1 MTVDEINAA
10 PALPKASMFRRGL
23 TAVAFFVAVGGI
35 GIATEGCGKA
45 RAVGAGDEISVGD
58 VPVAPPPVAPAV
70 ARTEVK
76 HPPRRL
82 EDVNR
87 SELENTLP
95 PGAPVEITA
104 PQGDEEAFRLAQEIR
119 AFLHREKYPVAP
131 IARRTPDPS
140 AKGVGLEPLPGGR
153 WRVVVGAAE

>member
-1 MTVDEINAA
+1 MTVNEINVAS
-10 PALPKASMFRRGL
+10 ALSKASVFGRGL
-23 TAVAFFVAVGGI
+23 TAVTFLVAVGGI
-35 GIATEGCGKA
+35 GSATEGCGKA
-45 RAVGAGDEISVGD
+45 RPVGAGDEIRVVD
-58 VPVAPPPVAPAV
+58 VPPAPAPVAPAV
-70 ARTEVK
+70 AATEVK

-104 PQGDEEAFRLAQEIR
+104 PQGDDEAFRLAQEIR

-140 AKGVGLEPLPGGR
+140 AKGVGLEPLPGGK